1 MITRRD
7 FLRTGSALGGTLSIF
22 GPDAVARVTAATA
35 SVADRSLAE
44 VAADENYWREI
55 QQAFTLDRTFIN
67 LNNGYTCPTPRVVH
81 EALKRYLDLSNQ
93 SPYTYMYQTLEPGI
107 EAVRRGLAAEAGCDP
122 EEMAITRNSS
132 EALQIAQM
140 GIDLKAGDEVVT
152 TEQDYPRMLTTWDQ
166 RARREGIKI
175 VKVGFPVPPPGGL
188 AELKS
193 RIEQAVTPKT
203 KVIHFCHITNLTGQI
218 FPVRDLARM
227 ARSKGIKT
235 IVDGAHAFAHF
246 PYKLRDLECDYY
258 GVSLHKWLL
267 APVGTGFLY
276 VRKENIASTWPLQA
290 APASKDTDIRKF
302 EEIGTHPAANHNA
315 IAEALQF
322 HQAIGTERRAA
333 RMRYL
338 RARWQSK
345 VEKLPGVRILTSPDP
360 EQSCGLVNVTL
371 DGFDL
376 RKVVAH
382 LWSKHRIVVTT
393 AGVEGQ
399 YQGLRITPNIYTT
412 LEEIDT
418 FAEAIAGL
426 VRSGLPKETA

>member
-1 MITRRD
+1 MLSRRD
-7 FLRTGSALGGTLSIF
+7 FLRNGSALGTAFSIF
-22 GPDAVARVTAATA
+22 GPDALDRVNAASA
-35 SVADRSLAE
+35 AVADRPPAE
-44 VAADENYWREI
+44 VAADETYWREI

-67 LNNGYTCPTPRVVH
+67 LNNGYTCPSPRVVH

-93 SPYTYMYQTLEPGI
+93 SPYTYMWQTLEPAI
-107 EAVRRGLAAEAGCDP
+107 ESVRRKLAGEAGCDP

-140 GIDLKAGDEVVT
+140 GIDLEAGDEVVT

-166 RARREGIKI
+166 RQRRDGIKV

-193 RIEQAVTPKT
+193 RIEQAVTPRT

-276 VRKENIASTWPLQA
+276 VRRENIASTWPLQA
-290 APASKDTDIRKF
+290 APASKDSDIRKF

-338 RARWQSK
+338 RARWQTR
-345 VEKLPGVRILTSPDP
+345 VEKLAGVRILTSNDP
-360 EQSCGLVNVTL
+360 EQSCGLVNVTI
-371 DGFDL
+371 DGMDMN
-376 RKVVAH
+376 KVVAY
-382 LWSKHRIVVTT
+382 LWNRHRIVVTT
-393 AGVEGQ
+393 AGVEHQ
-399 YQGLRITPNIYTT
+399 YRGLRITPNIYTT
-412 LEEIDT
+412 LEEIDA
-418 FAEAIAGL
+418 FADAMDAL
-426 VRSGLPKETA
+426 VKTGLPKETA

>member
-1 MITRRD
+1 MLSRRD
-7 FLRTGSALGGTLSIF
+7 FLRTGSALGAAVSIF
-22 GPDAVARVTAATA
+22 RPDALARVSAASA
-35 SVADRSLAE
+35 AVADRSLAE

-93 SPYTYMYQTLEPGI
+93 SPYTYMWQTLEPGI
-107 EAVRRGLAAEAGCDP
+107 ESVRRKLAAEAGCDP

-140 GIDLKAGDEVVT
+140 GIDLAPGDEVVT

-166 RARREGIKI
+166 RERRDKIKV

-188 AELKS
+188 GELKS

-227 ARSKGIKT
+227 ARARGIKT

-276 VRKENIASTWPLQA
+276 VRRENIASTWPLQA
-290 APASKDTDIRKF
+290 APASKDSDIRKF

-338 RARWQSK
+338 RARWQSR
-345 VEKLPGVRILTSPDP
+345 VEKLPGVRILTSNDP
-360 EQSCGLVNVTL
+360 EQSCGLVNVTI
-371 DGFDL
+371 DGMDMN
-376 RKVVAH
+376 KVTSH
-382 LWSKHRIVVTT
+382 LWNKHRIVVTT
-393 AGVEGQ
+393 AGVEKQ
-399 YQGLRITPNIYTT
+399 YRGLRITPNIYTT
-412 LEEIDT
+412 LEEIDA
-418 FAEAIAGL
+418 FADAMESL
-426 VRSGLPKETA
+426 VRTGLPKETA